1 MSVRLAAHWTAT
13 LLTAASAATLADIP
27 FTGLYASAA
36 GILAAAA
43 VCAIGYATAPH
54 PGART

>member
-1 MSVRLAAHWTAT
+1 VRLAAHWTAT